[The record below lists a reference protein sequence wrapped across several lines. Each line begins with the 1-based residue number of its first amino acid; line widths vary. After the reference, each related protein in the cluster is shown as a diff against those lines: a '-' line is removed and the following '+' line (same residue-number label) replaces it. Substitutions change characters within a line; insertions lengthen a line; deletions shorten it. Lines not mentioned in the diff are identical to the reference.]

1 MRSCSDNEKSGWEKR
16 TWCGVWSES
25 DLLECFSQKTFLVA
39 TAICSNIGARLC
51 TREEF
56 EKGCTGLTGSGHNA
70 NLIWSSTKYEE
81 SDDTGSKD
89 GQHITTCG
97 SSATP
102 YKNRIELEDDNTI
115 HEVEL
120 ATLDFVASFAELMQ
134 NCGCYVF

>member
-1 MRSCSDNEKSGWEKR
+1 MRDHVR
-16 TWCGVWSES
+16 
-25 DLLECFSQKTFLVA
+25 
-39 TAICSNIGARLC
+39 

-56 EKGCTGLTGSGHNA
+56 EKGYTGFTGCGHNA